1 MRAART
7 APAVPPTITP
17 PVVAAASA
25 EELAALE
32 ENWEGASDKCR
43 ARAERLLSYVR
54 ELWEELPQPYNERDL
69 NPACKTIAARWP
81 IGWFTVRRAAIKV
94 KNRLAELWA
103 FLLVDKNRGRSRH
116 EYGREWDRY
125 FRSYYLVRTA
135 PAASVCRDL
144 ACRSIAKMD
153 VEAARR
159 AGIRI
164 PTAKALLDR
173 LHAELS
179 DEAILLARCGADAVA
194 ARHYQDRDYSSLAAG
209 EALNGDGHRCDWF
222 AKWPDGYVG
231 RPMLYAFQC
240 LSTGAITGYRIDRT
254 ENQDLVRLT
263 ASESFRRALP
273 RAMFLDN
280 GRASASKWL
289 TGGVG
294 LGRRFRFK
302 VKVEDAIGVFRLL
315 GIDIRFTNPYAGRS
329 KRIERFWGD
338 LESHLRP
345 RPEFR
350 LAYAGN
356 GKDEPAEH
364 GAAHAV
370 PIETFIRVVGEEI
383 AAYNS
388 RGPDELWNRSVS
400 SGAILRKATESQLR
414 LLLLAAQKVRVHKN
428 DGCIYL
434 FDNRYEPT
442 EDPAAVAAGHRI
454 IAGKDLI
461 VRFDPQ
467 RLHDD
472 LCLYDGEGHFLGA
485 ARCVAPVG
493 FADHAAARE
502 TKRLTKVIKRAL
514 HAELDAQN
522 LIDRIEL
529 AERSHKSNRR
539 RWPPR
544 KLCGRSDR
552 RSRRR
557 ARLSLR
563 FLTLRWKYTTTT
575 EMSVE
580 HRGLTSVRTTFVED
594 SRFNKT
600 KNLLTQVSAFSLDM
614 PKVVV
619 VVAAAG
625 VGKTTLLRYLSI
637 QLGWCYL
644 VAKDFQSDSW
654 LVSALADEICGFSY
668 RTIRENYQAIIGA
681 LRHKS
686 ARGYHRRGA

>member
-1 MRAART
+1 MMEQELITASELQMLPSCEAKSAATRRQKVARFVKKHALKTIRVGEHGERQFEFADLFQRLPEVDRAALIRMRKART
-7 APAVPPTITP
+7 APAASPTP
-17 PVVAAASA
+17 AVVAAASA
-25 EELAALE
+25 EELSALE

-54 ELWEELPQPYNERDL
+54 ELWEELQQPYNERDL
-69 NPACKTIAARWP
+69 NRACKTIAARRA

-94 KNRLAELWA
+94 KNRPAELWA

-153 VEAARR
+153 VDAARR
-159 AGIRI
+159 AGIRV

-222 AKWPDGYVG
+222 VKWPDGYVG

-294 LGRRFRFK
+294 LGRRFRFE
-302 VKVEDAIGVFRLL
+302 VKAEDAIGVFRLL

-350 LAYAGN
+350 LAHAGN

-414 LLLLAAQKVRVHKN
+414 LLLLAAQKVRVHAK
-428 DGCIYL
+428 DACVYL
-434 FDNRYEPT
+434 FGNRYEVSDAP
-442 EDPAAVAAGHRI
+442 
-454 IAGKDLI
+454 AGKDVI
-461 VRFDPQ
+461 VRFDPA

-472 LCLYDGEGHFLGA
+472 LHLYDREGRYS
-485 ARCVAPVG
+485 AR
-493 FADHAAARE
+493 
-502 TKRLTKVIKRAL
+502 
-514 HAELDAQN
+514 QN
-522 LIDRIEL
+522 
-529 AERSHKSNRR
+529 AS
-539 RWPPR
+539 
-544 KLCGRSDR
+544 R
-552 RSRRR
+552 RS
-557 ARLSLR
+557 
-563 FLTLRWKYTTTT
+563 
-575 EMSVE
+575 
-580 HRGLTSVRTTFVED
+580 
-594 SRFNKT
+594 
-600 KNLLTQVSAFSLDM
+600 
-614 PKVVV
+614 
-619 VVAAAG
+619 
-625 VGKTTLLRYLSI
+625 
-637 QLGWCYL
+637 
-644 VAKDFQSDSW
+644 
-654 LVSALADEICGFSY
+654 
-668 RTIRENYQAIIGA
+668 A
-681 LRHKS
+681 LRTM
-686 ARGYHRRGA
+686 RRHVKPRV